1 MNDHRRYRDR
11 RHDDDLDH
19 GRDYG
24 SSRGAAPSRNRLY
37 RDKDRAV
44 LGGVCAGLADW
55 TGVNRG
61 ALRIIVVLMAFPFT
75 FVMVAG
81 YIALWLLLPKRPRD
95 LYRDDADQ
103 EFWEEVRRSP
113 RDTAS
118 HLNRRFRDLDGRLQ
132 RMEAWVTSSEYRI
145 DRELRD

>member
-1 MNDHRRYRDR
+1 MTEYRSDN
-11 RHDDDLDH
+11 
-19 GRDYG
+19 RDT
-24 SSRGAAPSRNRLY
+24 PNRNRLY
-37 RDKDRAV
+37 RDKDRAI

-81 YIALWLLLPKRPRD
+81 YIALWLLLPKRPRN
-95 LYRDDADQ
+95 LYRDEADR
-103 EFWEEVRRSP
+103 EFWEEARRSP

-118 HLNRRFRDLDGRLQ
+118 QLNRRFRNLDGRLQ
-132 RMEAWVTSSEYRI
+132 RMEAWITSSEYRI

>member
-1 MNDHRRYRDR
+1 MTEYHSEYRE
-11 RHDDDLDH
+11 
-19 GRDYG
+19 
-24 SSRGAAPSRNRLY
+24 APSRNRLY

-44 LGGVCAGLADW
+44 FGGVCAGLADW

-61 ALRIIVVLMAFPFT
+61 ALRLIVVLMAFPFT

-81 YIALWLLLPKRPRD
+81 YIAMWLLLPKRPRN
-95 LYRDDADQ
+95 LYRDEADQ
-103 EFWEEVRRSP
+103 EFWQEVRRSP